1 LPYRYFIHL
10 GFKGTHYH
18 GWQIQPG
25 SITIQEVLNRCL
37 SLLLREKI
45 YSIGAG
51 RTDAGVHAPCF
62 YAHFDSEHANLQGDE
77 ELMYKINAVLPWDI
91 AIYNI
96 IKVSPDAHARFDA
109 LSRSYLY
116 RISRVKDPFNLEWTM
131 HFTKKLDIKQ
141 MNLAA
146 SFLMEYHDFTSFSKM
161 HTDVKTNNCKIYR
174 AEWSASGTELRF
186 IIQADRFLRN
196 MVRAIVGTLID
207 IGQGKI
213 SPEDIR
219 GIIES
224 KDRSKAGMSVDA
236 RGLHLIGIEYPAH
249 LLKCEMQ

>member
-51 RTDAGVHAPCF
+51 RTDAGVHASCF
-62 YAHFDSEHANLQGDE
+62 YAHFDSEQANLQSNE

-96 IKVSPDAHARFDA
+96 MEVSPDAHARFDA

-116 RISRVKDPFNLEWTM
+116 RISQVKDPFNLEWTM
-131 HFTKKLDIKQ
+131 HFTKKLDIPR
-141 MNLAA
+141 MNMAA
-146 SFLMEYHDFTSFSKM
+146 SLLKEYNDFTSFSKM

-174 AEWSASGTELRF
+174 AEWTTCGTELRF

-196 MVRAIVGTLID
+196 MVRAIVGTLMD
-207 IGQGKI
+207 VGQGKI
-213 SPEDIR
+213 FPDDIR

-236 RGLHLIGIEYPAH
+236 RGLHLIGIEYPPH
-249 LLKCEMQ
+249 LLKYDPL